1 MIYLIRKEHFN
12 AAHRL
17 YREEWANKKN
27 EEMFGKCSNPN
38 WHGHNYNL
46 IITVKGVP
54 NKETGFLIDMKFLSN
69 IVHSHVIEKVDHKN
83 MNIDVDFMKGIIPTT
98 ENIAVAIWEQLFPHI
113 KELGVELHCIR
124 LEETEKN
131 TVEYYG

>member
-69 IVHSHVIEKVDHKN
+69 LVHSHVIEKVDHKN